1 MQYKYHLGI
10 DLHKRFAYWVVLDDE
25 KKVRWRGR
33 VETNADAVRGAL
45 ARLPVVRS
53 QTHCAIEPVTEWGW
67 YADLLQS
74 EGLHVRLVDTYR
86 ASITAKMRLK
96 NDKVDALVLAELLY
110 ADYLP
115 EAYLAP
121 LATRDL
127 REFMRNRIFLV
138 RIRAR
143 AKNRIHAILAR
154 HALLCPWTDLFGKR
168 GRIWLLSQELPEQY
182 ATERAM
188 LLRVLDSV
196 SAEIATLQAQV
207 EEKAKEH
214 RIATLLMSI
223 PGIGAFTAMVMLA
236 QIGDFSRFE
245 TPERLGAF
253 AGLVPSSYSSGGK
266 ERHGGITKRGS
277 PDLRWVMI
285 EATNTV
291 SAKRW
296 GTLHDFY
303 ARIKMKKGS
312 KVARVALARKLLTI
326 AWTLVNKKNEPFLVR
341 PSLIKPKL
349 LEIVAA

>member
-1 MQYKYHLGI
+1 MHYQYHLGI
-10 DLHKRFAYWVVLDDE
+10 DLHKRFAYWVLLSDE
-25 KKVRWRGR
+25 KKVLWRGR
-33 VETNADAVRGAL
+33 VETNAEAVRQAL
-45 ARLPVVRS
+45 ARLPVVREE
-53 QTHCAIEPVTEWGW
+53 THCAIEPVTEWGW

-74 EGLHVRLVDTYR
+74 EKLHVRLVDTYR

-96 NDKVDALVLAELLY
+96 NDKVDALVLAELLA

-121 LATRDL
+121 PETRDL

-138 RIRAR
+138 RIRTR
-143 AKNRIHAILAR
+143 TKNRIHAILAR
-154 HALLCPWTDLFGKR
+154 HALLCPWTDLFGKS
-168 GRIWLLSQELPEQY
+168 GRTWLMKQELPTQY
-182 ATERAM
+182 AEERAM

-196 SAEIATLQAQV
+196 STEIKSLEQSV
-207 EEKAKEH
+207 NEKSSANK
-214 RIATLLMSI
+214 ITTLLMSI

-236 QIGDFSRFE
+236 QIGDFTRFE
-245 TPERLGAF
+245 TPEQLGSF

-266 ERHGGITKRGS
+266 ERYGRITKRGS

-291 SAKRW
+291 NAKRW

-326 AWTLVNKKNEPFLVR
+326 AWTLVKKNEPFLVR
-341 PSLIKPKL
+341 PSLLKQKS

>member
-1 MQYKYHLGI
+1 MHYRYHLGI
-10 DLHKRFAYWVVLDDE
+10 DLHKRFAYWVLLSDE
-25 KKVRWRGR
+25 KKVLWRGR
-33 VETNADAVRGAL
+33 VETEAETVRQAL
-45 ARLPVVRS
+45 ARLPIAREE
-53 QTHCAIEPVTEWGW
+53 THCAIEPVTEWGW

-74 EGLHVRLVDTYR
+74 ERLHVRLVDTYR

-96 NDKVDALVLAELLY
+96 NDKVDALVLAELLA

-121 LATRDL
+121 LETRDL

-154 HALLCPWTDLFGKR
+154 HALLCPWTDLFGKS
-168 GRIWLLSQELPEQY
+168 GRAWLVKQELPAQY
-182 ATERAM
+182 AEERAM
-188 LLRVLDSV
+188 LLRVLDQVSTEIKSLEKSV
-196 SAEIATLQAQV
+196 A
-207 EEKAKEH
+207 EKAGANK
-214 RIATLLMSI
+214 IATLLMSI

-266 ERHGGITKRGS
+266 ERYGRITKRGS

-291 SAKRW
+291 NAKRW

-326 AWTLVNKKNEPFLVR
+326 AWTLVRKKDEPFLAR
-341 PSLIKPKL
+341 PSLIKQP